1 MKKRDAISL
10 EYLNEKLILE
20 AGTNRIP
27 WTICCCMSCVLLS
40 CNNLVLYRKWEILFI
55 VIASLLKRCSM
66 YLTRIFPSD
75 KCSKVY
81 DSLAQCAPYSFLHF
95 AFLFFSSCALLF

>member
-27 WTICCCMSCVLLS
+27 WTIFCCMSCVLLS
-40 CNNLVLYRKWEILFI
+40 CNNLVLYRKWEILFL
-55 VIASLLKRCSM
+55 SLLR
-66 YLTRIFPSD
+66 YLNDVPCT
-75 KCSKVY
+75 
-81 DSLAQCAPYSFLHF
+81 
-95 AFLFFSSCALLF
+95 